1 MKTCVE
7 KICILRGGQ
16 VSLVQM
22 NNVADSQIVII
33 SSSSLQT
40 KVLEDK
46 LRPWGTVT
54 VTNSAATLP
63 AILPNGCT
71 VFYEYPTFCIDS
83 FLALKDFSAAC
94 RRAHLFVVLPSA
106 DPRLEQMMALLPVKE
121 CIYADAL
128 DTIPATFWEC
138 RFQYPVTRDLEG
150 EMLRIKSN
158 LQKLID
164 NVDNLVWSV
173 DAELKIITCNK
184 SYSQFVFDKV
194 GILPTEGT
202 PVLYHVFDKDFAEL
216 RRSQYLRGLKG
227 EHFTSVDRILINGRS
242 HFVETSFA
250 PIVSEQGE
258 VTGVCCHSNDLTE
271 QVLRMKMIED
281 QNKALREIAFMQSHH
296 VRAPLARIMALSEL
310 FEMYPAEKEELQII
324 SNIRYAATELDAV
337 IRAVVDKTASITE
350 IAN

>member
-7 KICILRGGQ
+7 KICILQGAQ

-22 NNVADSQIVII
+22 NNVADNQILII
-33 SSSSLQT
+33 SSGPNA
-40 KVLEDK
+40 KVLADK
-46 LRPWGTVT
+46 LRPRGTVT
-54 VTNSAATLP
+54 ITTTSATLP
-63 AILPNGCT
+63 ATLPAGCT
-71 VFYEYPTFCIDS
+71 VFYEYPEFCIDS
-83 FLALKDFSAAC
+83 FLALKDFSVAC
-94 RRAHLFVVLPSA
+94 TSAHLFVVLPCA
-106 DPRLEQMMALLPVKE
+106 NPQLEQMMTLLPVKE

-128 DTIPATFWEC
+128 DMMPATFWEC
-138 RFQYPVTRDLEG
+138 RFQHPVTRDLEG

-202 PVLYHVFDKDFAEL
+202 PVLYNIFDKDFAEL
-216 RRSQYLRGLKG
+216 RRSQYMRGLEG
-227 EHFTSVDRILINGRS
+227 DHFTCIDRILINGKP

-310 FEMYPAEKEELQII
+310 FEMYPAEIEELQII
-324 SNIRYAATELDAV
+324 SNIKYAATELDAV